1 MEYGQKDAGP
11 WFSGQGATENL
22 AVLGKVWEPEAAL
35 LRRELGQQQGAW
47 EGVGGAGL
55 AYPPAADSPGNA
67 SGGHAWTWSLTCRA
81 SSEWNWIVIAGL
93 GHDQVVQGS
102 LCTAWKTCA
111 AQEWLRLHLGYL
123 LTAALGQGLHACLCS
138 LRA

>member
-1 MEYGQKDAGP
+1 MLVVQAWP
-11 WFSGQGATENL
+11 TR
-22 AVLGKVWEPEAAL
+22 L
-35 LRRELGQQQGAW
+35 LQTVQEMHQ
-47 EGVGGAGL
+47 EGW
-55 AYPPAADSPGNA
+55 
-67 SGGHAWTWSLTCRA
+67 HAWTWSLTCRA

-111 AQEWLRLHLGYL
+111 APEWLRLHLGYL
-123 LTAALGQGLHACLCS
+123 LTAALGQGLHACLGS